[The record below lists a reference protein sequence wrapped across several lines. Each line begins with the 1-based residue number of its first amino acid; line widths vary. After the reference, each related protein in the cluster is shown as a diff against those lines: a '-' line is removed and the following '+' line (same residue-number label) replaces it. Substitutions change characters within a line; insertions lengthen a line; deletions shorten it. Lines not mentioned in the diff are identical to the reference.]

1 MSWITLLKIYKN
13 IITIQK
19 KNDNNITMSIPIRLG
34 KSRYTSD
41 DLYVRKGFMNN
52 KSAIKQK
59 INTTPLRAKRGTETA
74 DLANMRPG
82 FKRSNPRVYVPDF
95 DTQPQGQQ
103 QIHLSDSS
111 VSQLQGISQ
120 SVQKMERLISSPATM
135 TPEGFQIATLQIGK
149 LDYAER
155 LELNQIILKK
165 GDETSDKIIERLNR
179 VVPLPVSPAVA
190 AKPTARGLT
199 AKDMELKYVDDAKQ
213 PDINRRD
220 GVYQN
225 TPSAVKMLEDVK
237 KKGAAKLSDL
247 NFNQYLMDSLQAAQ
261 ANPEDFKSGKDEKK
275 ARKAKFDQDVATEM
289 KEYER
294 RALQT
299 IKKGTSP
306 AKTRQIKGSQTYI
319 PVETLRKEAKD
330 LGYKAKSTDR
340 STLINYIKANDPN
353 YEKRFYTKTP
363 APAKKKRQRGTGK
376 SKISKKYM

>member
-1 MSWITLLKIYKN
+1 
-13 IITIQK
+13 
-19 KNDNNITMSIPIRLG
+19 
-34 KSRYTSD
+34 
-41 DLYVRKGFMNN
+41 
-52 KSAIKQK
+52 
-59 INTTPLRAKRGTETA
+59 
-74 DLANMRPG
+74 
-82 FKRSNPRVYVPDF
+82 
-95 DTQPQGQQ
+95 
-103 QIHLSDSS
+103 
-111 VSQLQGISQ
+111 
-120 SVQKMERLISSPATM
+120 MEKLISSPATR

-199 AKDMELKYVDDAKQ
+199 AKDMELKYVNDAKQ

-299 IKKGTSP
+299 IPKGTSP
-306 AKTRQIKGSQTYI
+306 AKTRQIKGSKKYI
-319 PVETLRKEAKD
+319 EVETLREQAKK
-330 LGYKAKSTDR
+330 LGYKDKTTKR
-340 STLINYIKANDPN
+340 STLLDYIKANDPN

-376 SKISKKYM
+376 TKISKKYM

>member
-1 MSWITLLKIYKN
+1 
-13 IITIQK
+13 
-19 KNDNNITMSIPIRLG
+19 MSIPIQLG

-52 KSAIKQK
+52 KSAIRKK

-95 DTQPQGQQ
+95 DIQPQGQQ

-120 SVQKMERLISSPATM
+120 SVQKMEKLISSPATR

-179 VVPLPVSPAVA
+179 VVPLPAAPAVA
-190 AKPTARGLT
+190 PSKPTARGLT

-213 PDINRRD
+213 PDILKRD

-225 TPSAVKMLEDVK
+225 TPSVNKLANKLGK
-237 KKGAAKLSDL
+237 KLREKKAARLSDE
-247 NFNQYLMDSLQAAQ
+247 NFDQYLMDSLEQALDEQ
-261 ANPEDFKSGKDEKK
+261 DPDDFKSERKE
-275 ARKAKFDQDVATEM
+275 RKAKFDQGVETKM
-289 KEYER
+289 KDYER
-294 RALQT
+294 QALQT
-299 IKKGTSP
+299 IPKGTSP
-306 AKTRQIKGSQTYI
+306 DETKKMRQNKSYI
-319 PVETLRKEAKD
+319 PVDELREQAKK
-330 LGYKAKSTDR
+330 LGYKDKTTKR
-340 STLINYIKANDPN
+340 STLLDYIKANDPN

-376 SKISKKYM
+376 TKISKKYM

>member
-1 MSWITLLKIYKN
+1 M
-13 IITIQK
+13 
-19 KNDNNITMSIPIRLG
+19 IPVRLG

-52 KSAIKQK
+52 KSAIRKK

-179 VVPLPVSPAVA
+179 VVPLPAAPAVA
-190 AKPTARGLT
+190 PSKPTARGLT

-213 PDINRRD
+213 SDINRRD

-247 NFNQYLMDSLQAAQ
+247 NFYQYLMDSLEAAQ
-261 ANPEDFKSGKDEKK
+261 ADPEDFKSGKDEKK
-275 ARKAKFDQDVATEM
+275 ARKAQFDQDVATEM

-299 IKKGTSP
+299 IPKGTSP
-306 AKTRQIKGSQTYI
+306 AKTRQIKGSKKYI
-319 PVETLRKEAKD
+319 EVETLREQAKK
-330 LGYKAKSTDR
+330 LGYKDKTTKR
-340 STLINYIKANDPN
+340 STLLDYIKANDPN

>member
-1 MSWITLLKIYKN
+1 
-13 IITIQK
+13 
-19 KNDNNITMSIPIRLG
+19 MSIPIRLG

-95 DTQPQGQQ
+95 DIQPQGQQ
-103 QIHLSDSS
+103 PIHLSDSS

-135 TPEGFQIATLQIGK
+135 TPEGFQIATVQIGK

-179 VVPLPVSPAVA
+179 VVPLPAAPAVA
-190 AKPTARGLT
+190 PTKPIARGLT
-199 AKDMELKYVDDAKQ
+199 AKDMELKYVNDAKQ

-237 KKGAAKLSDL
+237 KKGAAKLSDE
-247 NFNQYLMDSLQAAQ
+247 NFNQYLMDSLQAAEGEQ
-261 ANPEDFKSGKDEKK
+261 DPDDFKSERKE
-275 ARKAKFDQDVATEM
+275 RKAKFDQGIETKM
-289 KEYER
+289 KDYER

-299 IKKGTSP
+299 IPKNTTPNKAKKM
-306 AKTRQIKGSQTYI
+306 RQNKNYVQL
-319 PVETLRKEAKD
+319 ETLREKAKG

-340 STLINYIKANDPN
+340 STLLNYIKANDPN
-353 YEKRFYTKTP
+353 YARKFYPKTP
-363 APAKKKRQRGTGK
+363 APAKKKRQRGQVK
-376 SKISKKYM
+376 LK

>member
-1 MSWITLLKIYKN
+1 
-13 IITIQK
+13 
-19 KNDNNITMSIPIRLG
+19 MSIPIRLG

-52 KSAIKQK
+52 KSAIRKK

-82 FKRSNPRVYVPDF
+82 FKRSNPRPYVPDF

-120 SVQKMERLISSPATM
+120 SVQKMEKLISSPATR
-135 TPEGFQIATLQIGK
+135 TPEGFQIATLQIRK

-179 VVPLPVSPAVA
+179 VVPLPAAPAVA
-190 AKPTARGLT
+190 PSKPTARGLT

-225 TPSAVKMLEDVK
+225 TPSVNKLANKLGK
-237 KKGAAKLSDL
+237 KLREKKAARLSDE
-247 NFNQYLMDSLQAAQ
+247 NFDQYLMDSLNAEIEQA
-261 ANPEDFKSGKDEKK
+261 PDDFKSGRDEKK
-275 ARKAKFDQDVATEM
+275 ARKAKFDQDIKNKMTNFES
-289 KEYER
+289 

-299 IKKGTSP
+299 IPKGTSP
-306 AKTRQIKGSQTYI
+306 AKTRQIKGSKKYI
-319 PVETLRKEAKD
+319 EVETLREQAKK
-330 LGYKAKSTDR
+330 LGYKDKTTKR
-340 STLINYIKANDPN
+340 STLLDYIKANDPN